1 MENESFEN
9 EEVAKIM
16 NDNFIN
22 IKVDGEKE
30 LRETLFTITMQIY
43 IFF

>member
-1 MENESFEN
+1 VNYPKGRR
-9 EEVAKIM
+9 AR
-16 NDNFIN
+16 
-22 IKVDGEKE
+22 GEKE